1 MINNF
6 NRSLLSVCFYFLPFA
21 LIIGTFFANL
31 ACVLL
36 TIVFIVIC
44 FVEKEY
50 KYFRSSFFKFF
61 ILWYFI
67 ILASSLMSIN
77 PIFSLSSS
85 LFYFRFGVMALAI
98 WFILE
103 NYENAF
109 RYFGYSLLIAFFLI
123 ISDSYL
129 QFFTGKN
136 LLGYDYVSGRLGSLF
151 GDELIVGNY
160 LSRIYPILLGIIF
173 FKFKTNNYLSILII
187 LFLILIDVIIFLS
200 GERAAF
206 LNLMISTMI
215 IILLIE
221 KWKKIRIITVII
233 SIFVIIFLSI
243 YNKDVQNRM
252 YTQTIDQIGIGTENI
267 FIFSEEHQNFYKS
280 SFKMF
285 LDSPILGIGPKMYR
299 IRCSEEKYFFVSE
312 RTNLNTCSTSPHGAY
327 PQLFAE
333 TGLLGAV
340 PILIVFFMIV
350 FKLFEHLY
358 LKILNKPRK
367 LDDFQICILTAII
380 ITLWPIIPSGNIFS
394 SWISI
399 IYYLPVGFL
408 LAYDQVN
415 LNNKKSK

>member
-1 MINNF
+1 M
-6 NRSLLSVCFYFLPFA
+6 SL
-21 LIIGTFFANL
+21 
-31 ACVLL
+31 
-36 TIVFIVIC
+36 
-44 FVEKEY
+44 
-50 KYFRSSFFKFF
+50 
-61 ILWYFI
+61 
-67 ILASSLMSIN
+67 
-77 PIFSLSSS
+77 
-85 LFYFRFGVMALAI
+85 
-98 WFILE
+98 
-103 NYENAF
+103 
-109 RYFGYSLLIAFFLI
+109 
-123 ISDSYL
+123 
-129 QFFTGKN
+129 
-136 LLGYDYVSGRLGSLF
+136 
-151 GDELIVGNY
+151 
-160 LSRIYPILLGIIF
+160 
-173 FKFKTNNYLSILII
+173 LII

>member
-173 FKFKTNNYLSILII
+173 FKFKTNNFLSLLII